1 MGAGPV
7 GRVVVRRGLR
17 GLVAARRP
25 SRSFATAAIH
35 EHVMKVPTSAWTA
48 AVETDGEARDRA
60 CVAELTGKL
69 LDG

>member
-1 MGAGPV
+1 
-7 GRVVVRRGLR
+7 
-17 GLVAARRP
+17 
-25 SRSFATAAIH
+25 
-35 EHVMKVPTSAWTA
+35 MKVPTSAWTA